1 MSLLSRSYCS
11 EVEGGSDAQ
20 QSGAAHNVRDERSAN
35 YSIYHFRP
43 DHTVVMSRAAVTRS
57 KAKWLTMSETSDRSK
72 CSMYHFSPDYT
83 VVKSRAAVTRSVA

>member
-1 MSLLSRSYCS
+1 MEEY
-11 EVEGGSDAQ
+11 DNAQ
-20 QSGAAHNVRDERSAN
+20 HSIAAHNVRDEQSAK
-35 YSIYHFRP
+35 YSIYHFSP
-43 DHTVVMSRAAVTRS
+43 DRTVVMSRAAVTRS